1 MYGSE
6 GMHPTSAS
14 NFIIT
19 GKAFISSGIAI
30 ITLTFAA
37 LWLGNLL
44 SLGAAALQLWVTGI
58 VLVPIAIAVVASGVV
73 CHRA

>member
-1 MYGSE
+1 LNNESVWYKVNE
-6 GMHPTSAS
+6 
-14 NFIIT
+14 FT

-44 SLGAAALQLWVTGI
+44 SLEPAALQLLVSGV
-58 VLVPIAIAVVASGVV
+58 VLVPIAIAVFASGVV
-73 CHRA
+73 CHRG